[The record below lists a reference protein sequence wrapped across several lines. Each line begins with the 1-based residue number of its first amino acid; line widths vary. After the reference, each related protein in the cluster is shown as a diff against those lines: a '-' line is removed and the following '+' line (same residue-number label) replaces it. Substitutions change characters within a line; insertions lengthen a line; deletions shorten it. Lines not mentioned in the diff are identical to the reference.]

1 MQKYGITAGQ
11 AGEGSPDAR
20 WLVSGGK
27 GGAHVYAAG
36 DRLPIGAEAF
46 PGSEHN
52 ALVLWIEDRGLVI
65 LGDTLVDFGDGLDI
79 PSGWLRTDA
88 SRPSSACFRRTAS
101 RPNAARWHRRSP

>member
-36 DRLPIGAEAF
+36 DRLPIGAEA
-46 PGSEHN
+46 
-52 ALVLWIEDRGLVI
+52 
-65 LGDTLVDFGDGLDI
+65 T
-79 PSGWLRTDA
+79 
-88 SRPSSACFRRTAS
+88 
-101 RPNAARWHRRSP
+101 